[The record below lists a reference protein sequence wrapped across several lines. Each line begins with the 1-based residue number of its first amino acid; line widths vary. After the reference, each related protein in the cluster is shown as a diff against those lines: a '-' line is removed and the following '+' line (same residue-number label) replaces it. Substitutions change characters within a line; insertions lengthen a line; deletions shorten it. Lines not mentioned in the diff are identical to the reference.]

1 MPLVHLPVQSGSNKI
16 LKLMNRNHSIENYLE
31 TFSKLKEINS
41 KIEFSSDF
49 IIAYPGEEN
58 QDFEDTLNLIKK
70 VKFINS
76 YSYIFSPRPGTVSEN
91 LNLID
96 KKTSFERLERIQ
108 NELFLN
114 QIKKNKS
121 LENSIVEVL
130 VENFTEDK
138 TKTFGRSKYMTSV
151 IFDGKTSDIGKIVQ
165 VKINKSN
172 RSTLFGEI
180 VDNSNQKVA

>member
-1 MPLVHLPVQSGSNKI
+1 
-16 LKLMNRNHSIENYLE
+16 MNRDNSIEDYLE
-31 TFSKLKEINS
+31 TFNKLKEINP

-91 LNLID
+91 LNLIS
-96 KKTSFERLERIQ
+96 KKTSFERLERVQ
-108 NELFLN
+108 KELFGN
-114 QIKKNKS
+114 QTQKNKS

-138 TKTFGRSKYMTSV
+138 TKTFGRSKHMTSV
-151 IFDGKTSDIGKIVQ
+151 IFDGKKSDIGNIVQ
-165 VKINKSN
+165 VKIHKSN

-180 VDNSNQKVA
+180 IGNLNQKVA

>member
-1 MPLVHLPVQSGSNKI
+1 M
-16 LKLMNRNHSIENYLE
+16 
-31 TFSKLKEINS
+31 
-41 KIEFSSDF
+41 
-49 IIAYPGEEN
+49 
-58 QDFEDTLNLIKK
+58 IKK
-70 VKFINS
+70 LKFINS

-96 KKTSFERLERIQ
+96 KKTSFERLEIIQ
-108 NELFLN
+108 NELFEN
-114 QIKKNKS
+114 QIQKNKS

-138 TKTFGRSKYMTSV
+138 TKTFGRSMHMTSV
-151 IFDGKTSDIGKIVQ
+151 IFDGKKSDIGKIVQ
-165 VKINKSN
+165 VKISKSN

>member
-1 MPLVHLPVQSGSNKI
+1 
-16 LKLMNRNHSIENYLE
+16 MNRNHSIENYLE
-31 TFSKLKEINS
+31 TFNKLKEINS

-58 QDFEDTLNLIKK
+58 QDFEDTLNLIKI

-76 YSYIFSPRPGTVSEN
+76 YSYIFSPRPGTVSEK
-91 LNLID
+91 LDLID
-96 KKTSFERLERIQ
+96 KKISFERLERVQ
-108 NELFLN
+108 NELFEN
-114 QIKKNKS
+114 QIQKNKS

-138 TKTFGRSKYMTSV
+138 TKTFGRSKHMTSV
-151 IFDGKTSDIGKIVQ
+151 IFDGKKSDIGKIVQ
-165 VKINKSN
+165 VKIHRSN